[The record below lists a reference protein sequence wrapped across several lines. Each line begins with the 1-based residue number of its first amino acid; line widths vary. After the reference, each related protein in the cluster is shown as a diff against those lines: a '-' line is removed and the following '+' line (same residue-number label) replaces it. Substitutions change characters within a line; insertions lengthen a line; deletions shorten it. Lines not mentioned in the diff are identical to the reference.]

1 MIQGSSDELLSQ
13 VSVSKPVKALALVV
27 WGSGRSLM
35 NQRRPLEVCWLFCFL
50 IQNQQDSMELPMGF
64 GVSLKFKSM
73 LCYLQHA
80 WSCVNKSP
88 SASVFETVSSTCV
101 CVCVCAQLCQILCNL
116 MDYSPPGSSVHGIF
130 WARIEKCKSTWVG
143 CHFLLQE
150 TFPTQGLNQ
159 GVPHC
164 RQTLYRLSHQGS
176 PSEKVI
182 VNFSAFNSTYLFSLQ
197 ESGFLIHYIEAIMHL
212 MDVKPNT

>member
-1 MIQGSSDELLSQ
+1 M
-13 VSVSKPVKALALVV
+13 
-27 WGSGRSLM
+27 
-35 NQRRPLEVCWLFCFL
+35 
-50 IQNQQDSMELPMGF
+50 
-64 GVSLKFKSM
+64 
-73 LCYLQHA
+73 
-80 WSCVNKSP
+80 
-88 SASVFETVSSTCV
+88 
-101 CVCVCAQLCQILCNL
+101 
-116 MDYSPPGSSVHGIF
+116 
-130 WARIEKCKSTWVG
+130 G

-197 ESGFLIHYIEAIMHL
+197 ESGFLIHSSKYPREVIQPLHL
-212 MDVKPNT
+212 KIKGAGLLVDMKGGMARREKTGKRYLLWLLLPPIWKVPPLCTARRVYWTPRLPLRRLVKAGRKEKGN

>member
-130 WARIEKCKSTWVG
+130 WARIEKWVAISFSRG
-143 CHFLLQE
+143 SSWPRDKICVSCI
-150 TFPTQGLNQ
+150 G
-159 GVPHC
+159 
-164 RQTLYRLSHQGS
+164 RQIFFTTEPPGKPNRILLSHKK
-176 PSEKVI
+176 EWNNVI
-182 VNFSAFNSTYLFSLQ
+182 CS
-197 ESGFLIHYIEAIMHL
+197 H
-212 MDVKPNT
+212 MDGPRDLSYQVK